1 MRSIALA
8 LTTILIPFI
17 APVWAQP
24 TGDAPAVESGGV
36 EVTAAV
42 DRKVESLTVRDAAI
56 VDALADIGRQAG
68 VKITIDEASLEL
80 LPWGP
85 QTRLSHVDVANASLR
100 EILPQIL
107 GMIGMTYEVR
117 ADDVFVY
124 ATEPL
129 KRINRRA
136 TWDELKLLQ
145 RCRETDYTAETFKEF
160 DLQYRIT
167 SKVDAANMLEHQLS
181 KSGRGT
187 MADMLEVATGSLG
200 WVWFPSDNA
209 IVIRTQQAQIA
220 NRLARRITVRY
231 VNQPLARVLMEL
243 SDKAETAF
251 VLEPGMMIKLPPATV
266 QNYSLLLQS
275 TSIRQALELIC
286 AETGLKYDIERE
298 VVRIGLS
305 DALVE
310 GGKPASVR
318 ASPYVGKIAVPS
330 ADGSYT
336 LEFLIRAEE
345 LPPDILE
352 ARDLMI
358 EEIIQKMRK
367 DMSTSSPMES
377 PDAPDQ

>member
-1 MRSIALA
+1 MNKTLCVLLFTVLQGLPVHGLA
-8 LTTILIPFI
+8 P
-17 APVWAQP
+17 
-24 TGDAPAVESGGV
+24 SGTQDSSTDV
-36 EVTAAV
+36 AAAI
-42 DRKVESLTVRDAAI
+42 DRKVESLTVRDAMI
-56 VDALADIGRQAG
+56 SDALADIGRQVG
-68 VKITIDEASLEL
+68 VKITLDEQSLEL

-85 QTRLSHVDVANASLR
+85 QTRLSHVDVSNASLR

-107 GMIGMTYEVR
+107 GAIGMTYEVR
-117 ADDVFVY
+117 SDDVFVY
-124 ATEPL
+124 ASDPL

-145 RCRETDYTAETFKEF
+145 RCRDTEYSPENFKSF
-160 DLQYRIT
+160 ALQYRIT
-167 SKVDAANMLEHQLS
+167 SKVDAANMLEHQLA

-187 MADMLEVATGSLG
+187 LADMLEVATGSLG
-200 WVWFPSDNA
+200 WVWFPSDGA

-220 NRLARRITVRY
+220 NRLARRISARY
-231 VNQPLARVLMEL
+231 VNTPLARVLMDL

-251 VLEPGMMIKLPPATV
+251 VLEPGMMIKLPPTTV
-266 QNYSLLLQS
+266 QSYTLLLQS

-286 AETGLKYDIERE
+286 AETGLKYEIERE

-305 DALVE
+305 DAVAE

-318 ASPYVGKIAVPS
+318 SSPYVGKIAVPS

-336 LEFLIRAEE
+336 LEFLIRADE

-352 ARDLMI
+352 TRDQMI
-358 EEIIQKMRK
+358 EEIIQKMRRE
-367 DMSTSSPMES
+367 MSTTAPMPS